1 MDKEQHVIDLIP
13 AYAINCLDEEEAVF
27 VEQHLVE
34 CAQCRNELRAYQEV
48 AAQLAYVNPQVDPP
62 ASVKQRLMVQARA
75 SQASRTKSQSK
86 DDSSWVEGLR
96 RMLSPLNTRRFV
108 PVWGIASL
116 LLILIL
122 AISNF
127 FLWRQVSD
135 LRANPQ
141 PAVLQVVDLQ
151 GTETVPQGV
160 GVLVI
165 SRDGRHGTL
174 VVDNLPELDPDHEYQ
189 LWLIKDGQRT
199 SGALFSV
206 GEDGY
211 GSKWV
216 SSPDPLVSYSSF
228 GVTIEPAGG
237 SPGPTGEKVLG
248 GGL

>member
-1 MDKEQHVIDLIP
+1 MDKEHHVIDLIP

-34 CAQCRNELRAYQEV
+34 CAECRTELRAYQDV
-48 AAQLAYVNPQVDPP
+48 AAELAYVNPQVDPP
-62 ASVKQRLMVQARA
+62 ASVKKRLMMKVRDD
-75 SQASRTKSQSK
+75 QASRTKSQSK
-86 DDSSWVEGLR
+86 DDTSWIEGLR
-96 RMLSPLNTRRFV
+96 RIFSPLRTRRFL
-108 PVWGIASL
+108 PVWGIVSL
-116 LLILIL
+116 LLIVVL

-127 FLWRQVSD
+127 FLWQQVTD

-141 PAVLQVVDLQ
+141 PSPLQVVALQ
-151 GTETVPQGV
+151 GTEMVPQGV

-199 SGALFSV
+199 SGALFTV

-228 GVTIEPAGG
+228 GVTVEPSGG
-237 SPGPTGEKVLG
+237 SLGPTGEKVLG